1 MKVEKAIVGI
11 GFLSVMGLPMSV
23 ESADSKSITLKQIGR
38 YSAGASTVPGGRSFF
53 IRRANGTLVYDSG
66 DELEQRT
73 AALVPDLFN
82 SQGDIATSDTRSDNK
97 GPEPEAVAIGKV
109 SGRAYAFIG
118 LERIGGV
125 MVYDISKPTEPK
137 FTTYTNTAPT
147 DRAPEGLLFIK
158 KHALG
163 TAEETTPVTD
173 TWLTAKTK
181 IALFANA
188 RIKGS
193 EISVEASRGAVIIL
207 GKVDSHKARQ
217 TAEGIAKEIP
227 GVTSVKN
234 NLQVI
239 APSGH
244 EVIDDKDEAIT
255 TRVAE
260 QIAKDSQL
268 KQAGILV
275 QTFAG
280 VVSLSG
286 EISDIVTSAHASWA
300 AWQVPGVKSVKNEL
314 RVKEKA

>member
-1 MKVEKAIVGI
+1 MAMDLYPSRKENMMNTRYIL
-11 GFLSVMGLPMSV
+11 GFCTVLVLSEALLAG
-23 ESADSKSITLKQIGR
+23 SA
-38 YSAGASTVPGGRSFF
+38 
-53 IRRANGTLVYDSG
+53 
-66 DELEQRT
+66 
-73 AALVPDLFN
+73 
-82 SQGDIATSDTRSDNK
+82 
-97 GPEPEAVAIGKV
+97 
-109 SGRAYAFIG
+109 
-118 LERIGGV
+118 
-125 MVYDISKPTEPK
+125 
-137 FTTYTNTAPT
+137 
-147 DRAPEGLLFIK
+147 
-158 KHALG
+158 HALG
-163 TAEETTPVTD
+163 TADGKTPITD

-193 EISVEASRGAVIIL
+193 EISVEALRGAVIIR
-207 GKVDSHKARQ
+207 GKVDSDKARQ

-239 APSGH
+239 APSIR

-255 TRVAE
+255 TRVVE

-286 EISDIVTSAHASWA
+286 GISDIVTSAHASWA
-300 AWQVPGVKSVKNEL
+300 AWQVPGVKLVKNEL